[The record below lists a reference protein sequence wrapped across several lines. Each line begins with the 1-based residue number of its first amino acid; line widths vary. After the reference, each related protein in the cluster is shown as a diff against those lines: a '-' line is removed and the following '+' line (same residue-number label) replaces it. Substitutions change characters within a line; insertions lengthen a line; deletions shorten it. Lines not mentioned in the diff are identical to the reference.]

1 MNTPFQ
7 VYLLSD
13 SYLLHPY
20 HPLHPYHAGP
30 RRGSPSRGTPN
41 HLMASNNHTA
51 RIDPHLIP
59 LPEEAVRQYE
69 QAGGHITHFSGFGED
84 PLFNNTILSHQRE
97 VEFHQ
102 RYPNFDLFFH
112 KVVNGDDSVFRE
124 GLLYF
129 IQITQT
135 LTDII

>member
-30 RRGSPSRGTPN
+30 RRGCPSRGTPN
-41 HLMASNNHTA
+41 HLMASNSHTA

-59 LPEEAVRQYE
+59 LPEEVVRQYE

-84 PLFNNTILSHQRE
+84 PLVNNTILSHQSE
-97 VEFHQ
+97 VE
-102 RYPNFDLFFH
+102 L
-112 KVVNGDDSVFRE
+112 
-124 GLLYF
+124 
-129 IQITQT
+129 
-135 LTDII
+135 

>member
-1 MNTPFQ
+1 MSKLE
-7 VYLLSD
+7 VISL
-13 SYLLHPY
+13 
-20 HPLHPYHAGP
+20 
-30 RRGSPSRGTPN
+30 
-41 HLMASNNHTA
+41 
-51 RIDPHLIP
+51 
-59 LPEEAVRQYE
+59 
-69 QAGGHITHFSGFGED
+69 SGFGED
-84 PLFNNTILSHQRE
+84 PLVNSTILSHQRE
-97 VEFHQ
+97 VKFHQ

>member
-1 MNTPFQ
+1 M
-7 VYLLSD
+7 
-13 SYLLHPY
+13 
-20 HPLHPYHAGP
+20 
-30 RRGSPSRGTPN
+30 SR
-41 HLMASNNHTA
+41 L
-51 RIDPHLIP
+51 
-59 LPEEAVRQYE
+59 E
-69 QAGGHITHFSGFGED
+69 GHITHFSGFGED
-84 PLFNNTILSHQRE
+84 PLVNNTILSHQRE